1 MKKKFVEAP
10 EIEKE
15 VKRLLRVDNE
25 AVSVKWELVTEEE
38 LSAGG
43 GKLSAGSDPNA
54 GAADAGGAGPSQVE
68 TDDLFGNLSDLDD
81 EEGKDSSRV
90 DIDIDS
96 EGDSNMY
103 AAGTS
108 EAGHAI
114 NDEPSSSL
122 TAPGPSMGDESGS
135 SAMPTSFS
143 KDMFQA
149 SWHFCTTLWKHL
161 SDVYI
166 RVLRAVGLYALYTGP
181 YVVIEKRRRNLM

>member
-43 GKLSAGSDPNA
+43 GGKSAAGSDAAA
-54 GAADAGGAGPSQVE
+54 GATEAGPSQVE

-103 AAGTS
+103 PANTVAS
-108 EAGHAI
+108 EAGQAI

-122 TAPGPSMGDESGS
+122 TAPGPSMVDEGGAST
-135 SAMPTSFS
+135 MPTSFS
-143 KDMFQA
+143 KDMFQVR
-149 SWHFCTTLWKHL
+149 LPL
-161 SDVYI
+161 
-166 RVLRAVGLYALYTGP
+166 
-181 YVVIEKRRRNLM
+181 

>member
-43 GKLSAGSDPNA
+43 GKLAAGSDPSA
-54 GAADAGGAGPSQVE
+54 GTPDAVGAGPSQVE

-103 AAGTS
+103 PANAMAGTS
-108 EAGHAI
+108 EAGQAI

-122 TAPGPSMGDESGS
+122 TAPGPTMGDGSGS
-135 SAMPTSFS
+135 SNLPTSFS

-149 SWHFCTTLWKHL
+149 SLPHGP
-161 SDVYI
+161 
-166 RVLRAVGLYALYTGP
+166 AVPLCLGDLLISVDLCAPL
-181 YVVIEKRRRNLM
+181 K

>member
-25 AVSVKWELVTEEE
+25 AVSVKWELVIEEE

-43 GKLSAGSDPNA
+43 GKLAAGSDPTA
-54 GAADAGGAGPSQVE
+54 GATEADGAGPSQVE

-103 AAGTS
+103 AANTMAGTS
-108 EAGHAI
+108 EAGQAI

-122 TAPGPSMGDESGS
+122 TAPGPTMGDESGS
-135 SAMPTSFS
+135 SALPTSFS
-143 KDMFQA
+143 KDMFQV
-149 SWHFCTTLWKHL
+149 S
-161 SDVYI
+161 
-166 RVLRAVGLYALYTGP
+166 
-181 YVVIEKRRRNLM
+181 

>member
-15 VKRLLRVDNE
+15 VKRLLRVDND
-25 AVSVKWELVTEEE
+25 AVSVKWELVSEEE
-38 LSAGG
+38 L
-43 GKLSAGSDPNA
+43 NA
-54 GAADAGGAGPSQVE
+54 GAGKAVAPGADPSAVTEDAGPSQVE

-103 AAGTS
+103 AAANTS
-108 EAGHAI
+108 EGGLGMAA
-114 NDEPSSSL
+114 DEPSSSL
-122 TAPGPSMGDESGS
+122 TAPGPTMGEESGS

-143 KDMFQA
+143 KEMFQ
-149 SWHFCTTLWKHL
+149 
-161 SDVYI
+161 VY
-166 RVLRAVGLYALYTGP
+166 
-181 YVVIEKRRRNLM
+181 